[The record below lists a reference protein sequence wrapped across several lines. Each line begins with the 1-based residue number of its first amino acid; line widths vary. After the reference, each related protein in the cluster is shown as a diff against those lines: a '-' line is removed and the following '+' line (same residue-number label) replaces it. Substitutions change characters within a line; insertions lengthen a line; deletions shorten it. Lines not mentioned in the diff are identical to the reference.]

1 MDQAFDNSYDASSDA
16 TKLLMEISSGKEEA
30 FNELLLLVYGQ
41 LRHLAAAKL
50 AGERAGHTL
59 QATALVHEA
68 YIRLVGRESKQW
80 KNSRHFFCAAADAM
94 RKILIDSARRKMR
107 SKRGG
112 GTQRIDLDAVQ
123 FAVDATPETLMVV
136 DEAIRA
142 FSVQDPR
149 KAELVRL
156 RYFAGLSLRDAA
168 ESLGISVTTAGRH
181 WAYARAW
188 LYRFIVRER
197 NVS

>member
-1 MDQAFDNSYDASSDA
+1 MEQVSDSSRGDSSDA
-16 TKLLMEISSGKEEA
+16 TQLLMEISSGKEEA
-30 FNELLLLVYGQ
+30 FNELLQLVYGQ
-41 LRHLAAAKL
+41 LRHLAASRL
-50 AGERAGHTL
+50 AAAPGEHTL

-68 YIRLVGRESKQW
+68 YIQLLGDASKQW
-80 KNSRHFFCAAADAM
+80 KNSRHFFCAAAEAM
-94 RKILIDSARRKMR
+94 RKILMDAARQKMR
-107 SKRGG
+107 LKNMGKA
-112 GTQRIDLDAVQ
+112 QCIDLDSVQ
-123 FAVDATPETLMVV
+123 LAVDATPETLMVV
-136 DEAIRA
+136 DEAIKA
-142 FSVQDPR
+142 FSIHDPR

-197 NVS
+197 SAS